1 MNKLAQVGLF
11 DFDTDKIK
19 ERKQEQHAII
29 RKKTQNI
36 PSNVFREEIA
46 EIKKD
51 ETYAVINAQRIV
63 TTTLEKSET
72 LLTVTFEHWIK
83 PYPQER
89 SHYGGFCKFS
99 DYNENN
105 RADFLNDAIQ
115 FKREL
120 LSLPYLADLKN
131 AYKYTNL
138 KAENVFLN
146 ISEDTKKII
155 EFKSGRKWEDFLAE
169 FNNIKNKEI
178 PPDYYEK
185 IEKETALE
193 KEISLKEKKI
203 SALEEEYTE
212 KLEDKNTLMPRNSSV
227 IFNDFKKT
235 KAELNSL
242 KKELQETINQINK
255 SIVD

>member
-1 MNKLAQVGLF
+1 MSQVGLF
-11 DFDTDKIK
+11 DFDGDKIK
-19 ERKQEQHAII
+19 EKKQYQHAII
-29 RKKTQNI
+29 QKKTQNI
-36 PSNVFREEIA
+36 PSNVFREEIN
-46 EIKKD
+46 EIKKE
-51 ETYAVINAQRIV
+51 ETYAVVNVNRIV
-63 TTTLEKSET
+63 ATTLEKSET
-72 LLTVTFEHWIK
+72 SLTVTFEHWIT
-83 PYPQER
+83 PYPQEM

-105 RADFLNDAIQ
+105 TADFLNDAIQ
-115 FKREL
+115 FKKEL

-138 KAENVFLN
+138 KAENVFVN
-146 ISEDTKKII
+146 ISDVTKKLI
-155 EFKSGRKWEDFLAE
+155 ETKSGRRWEDFLAE
-169 FNNIKNKEI
+169 LNSIKNKKI
-178 PPDYYEK
+178 PSDYCEK
-185 IEKETALE
+185 AERENALE

-235 KAELNSL
+235 KVELNSL

-255 SIVD
+255 SIAD

>member
-1 MNKLAQVGLF
+1 MSQVGLF
-11 DFDTDKIK
+11 DFDGDKIK
-19 ERKQEQHAII
+19 EKKQETITQ
-29 RKKTQNI
+29 KKTQNT
-36 PSNVFREEIA
+36 PSNVFREEIT

-72 LLTVTFEHWIK
+72 FLTVTFEHWIK

-105 RADFLNDAIQ
+105 AADFLNDAIQ

-131 AYKYTNL
+131 AYRYTNL
-138 KAENVFLN
+138 KAENVFVN
-146 ISEDTKKII
+146 ISDVTKKFI
-155 EFKSGRKWEDFLAE
+155 ESKSGRKWEDFLAE
-169 FNNIKNKEI
+169 LNSIKNKEI
-178 PPDYYEK
+178 PSDYCEK
-185 IEKETALE
+185 AERENALE

-203 SALEEEYTE
+203 SALKEEYTE

-235 KAELNSL
+235 KDELNSL
-242 KKELQETINQINK
+242 KKELQETINQINN
-255 SIVD
+255 SICR